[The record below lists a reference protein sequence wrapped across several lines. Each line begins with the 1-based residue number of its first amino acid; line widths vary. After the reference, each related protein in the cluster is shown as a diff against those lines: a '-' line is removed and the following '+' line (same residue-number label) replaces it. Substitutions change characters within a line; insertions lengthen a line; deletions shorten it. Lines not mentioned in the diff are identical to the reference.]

1 MVDDGGILDPYR
13 ITGMVWLVLMAVVV
27 VLVFTFTHSEHGQ
40 KRQRPPVVNY
50 IFSN

>member
-1 MVDDGGILDPYR
+1 MVGADDGG
-13 ITGMVWLVLMAVVV
+13 GVA
-27 VLVFTFTHSEHGQ
+27 LVFTFTHSERGQ